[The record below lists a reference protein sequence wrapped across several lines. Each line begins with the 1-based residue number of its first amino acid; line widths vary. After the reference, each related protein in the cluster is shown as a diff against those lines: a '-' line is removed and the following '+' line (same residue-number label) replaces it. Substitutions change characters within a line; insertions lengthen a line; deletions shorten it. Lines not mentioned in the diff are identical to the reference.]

1 MPFGDRRFDFG
12 INLAWLNNSNG
23 HDLGYNP
30 YFAGPA
36 PHPDWGIYWSTQLVR
51 TYLADIAA
59 RGFTVVRMWAF
70 EKLEGLEFDAST
82 FNPAR
87 VVTQRLSNGHAEVIE
102 TPSEY
107 EKHNIPLVTGLQA
120 VFCENVVDLMRLAE
134 EARLEI
140 YWTLLSPANYFF
152 DPLRHHEWAVH
163 RMLSDTQCRTAFVQK
178 ALVPFLEI
186 LRPFNNSV
194 YAIDLINEPE
204 GFAYA
209 RRRGRTLSPNIL
221 KEFALEYIR
230 EASRAV
236 RSASHPFKISAGFRS
251 RKTIEHNYT
260 HLEPELDF
268 FDVHHYGTGGLDCKP
283 ISGSIKPTILGEVGY
298 RNWRG
303 KFRPTDRQQLRVV
316 DRIISE
322 AMEKKFRGCLV
333 WRYTPCA
340 TTDDGNNLLHKGR
353 DSSNRWRP
361 ALAAIERRAREIA
374 LLNDAKIV

>member
-12 INLAWLNNSNG
+12 VNLAWLNNSNG
-23 HDLGYNP
+23 HDLGRNP

-36 PHPDWGIYWSTQLVR
+36 PHPDWGIDWSTQIVR
-51 TYLADIAA
+51 TYLTDIAA
-59 RGFTVVRMWAF
+59 RGCKVVRMWAF

-87 VVTQRLSNGHAEVIE
+87 VVTQHLSNGREIIE
-102 TPSEY
+102 IPPEY

-120 VFCENVVDLMRLAE
+120 VFSENVVNLMRLAE

-163 RMLSDTQCRTAFVQK
+163 RMLSDSQCRTSFVQK
-178 ALVPFLEI
+178 ALFPFLEI
-186 LRPFNNSV
+186 LRPFSNNV

-209 RRRGRTLSPNIL
+209 RRWGRTHSPNVL
-221 KEFALEYIR
+221 KDFALEYIR
-230 EASRAV
+230 EAARAV
-236 RSASHPFKISAGFRS
+236 RAVSHSFSISAGFRS
-251 RKTIEHNYT
+251 RRTVEHNYT
-260 HLEPELDF
+260 DLEPELDF
-268 FDVHHYGTGGLDCKP
+268 FDVHYYGTGGLDCKP
-283 ISGSIKPTILGEVGY
+283 ISDSAKPTILGEVGY

-303 KFRPTDRQQLRVV
+303 KFQPTDRQQLRVV
-316 DRIISE
+316 GRIISE
-322 AMEKKFRGCLV
+322 AMEKNFRGCLV

-340 TTDDGNNLLHKGR
+340 TADDGNNLLHNRR
-353 DSSNRWRP
+353 DSSHRWRP
-361 ALAAIERRAREIA
+361 VLAAIERRAREIA
-374 LLNDAKIV
+374 LLNDTKIV